1 MRRLF
6 FVTAVMLFLIT
17 VLLPTQNGFGVGAV
31 TEGERLAMFSK
42 PSVVRIIDGVA
53 GTFYFAPPNGQPKNY
68 TVSYVGLG
76 SGFFINSDGYIVTN
90 AHVVNT
96 SHDIK
101 QKGDEA
107 GYELLFYQLVQQ
119 VARDYNANPNAL
131 TREQINAIRRLSRLT
146 DMKVFHHVIIP
157 DGSFYEFEEKEY
169 GAPTG
174 QGKDVAVI
182 KIEVKNAPVLML
194 GNSDDMK
201 LQDHITVM
209 GYPGAADTFNSGILD
224 SKSALEAS
232 VTDGKISAQKRSASG
247 APVLQVSAPATH
259 GNSGGPVITDKG
271 EVIGLLTFGGDRVN
285 NQEVSGFAFA
295 VPSSTVL
302 EFVKEAGITNQLG
315 VADTAY
321 REGLELY
328 WDQQYSSAIPKFEE
342 VRRLFPQH
350 SEVARLVQDSQQQIS
365 AGNDRSGISKGWIVI
380 GVLILL
386 FIIVAVIVIAVVVF
400 LLMRRRS
407 KTKAGVRP
415 GPGISTPAYSPAPSP
430 SGMAGAAT
438 NPSPAHS
445 PSPSA
450 AAHSPASSPAAHSP
464 ASPPMPFPGSP
475 QTAPKVAGVDRG
487 VTVDLSRT
495 VAIHPDTSPIN
506 YGSIKFVSGVLAGQK
521 FDIKPEGSFIGR
533 DSSLSQIVLSD
544 PRISKTHVWIGVKD
558 GKVVI
563 TDQGSRNGT
572 FVNDP
577 KSARVTETSLN
588 SGDTVIL
595 GESDVARFEY
605 HS

>member
-1 MRRLF
+1 MMRRLLLAA
-6 FVTAVMLFLIT
+6 TAMVFLIT
-17 VLLPTQNGFGVGAV
+17 AFLPTQNTFVVSAV

-53 GTFYFAPPNGQPKNY
+53 GVFYFAPPNRQPKNY
-68 TVSYVGLG
+68 QVSYIGLG

-96 SHDIK
+96 SHEIR
-101 QKGDEA
+101 QKGEEV
-107 GYELLFYQLVQQ
+107 GRELLFYQLTQQ
-119 VARDYNANPNAL
+119 VARDYNTNPNAL
-131 TREQINAIRRLSRLT
+131 TRDNINYIRNYSRLT
-146 DMKVFHHVIIP
+146 EMRIFHHVLIP
-157 DGSFYEFEEKEY
+157 DGSGYEFEEKEY
-169 GAPTG
+169 GAPVG

-182 KIEVKNAPVLML
+182 KIEVKNAPVLVL
-194 GNSDDMK
+194 GNSDSIK
-201 LQDHITVM
+201 LQDHITVL
-209 GYPGAADTFNSGILD
+209 GYPGAADTFNSGLLD

-232 VTDGKISAQKRSASG
+232 ITDGKISARKSSSSG

-259 GNSGGPVITDKG
+259 GNSGGPVMTDKG

-285 NQEVSGFAFA
+285 NQEVSGFAFV
-295 VPSSTVL
+295 VPSSTVQ
-302 EFVKEAGITNQLG
+302 EFVKEAGVSNELG
-315 VADTAY
+315 VADRAY

-328 WDQQYSSAIPKFEE
+328 WDQQYSNAIPKFEE

-365 AGNDRSGISKGWIVI
+365 AGNDRSGISKGWIII
-380 GVLILL
+380 GVLVILFILL
-386 FIIVAVIVIAVVVF
+386 AVIVIAVVVF
-400 LLMRRRS
+400 LLMRRRKKQS
-407 KTKAGVRP
+407 PRPSAGV
-415 GPGISTPAYSPAPSP
+415 STPSPAYSPMADASANPSPAAYTPSPAPSP
-430 SGMAGAAT
+430 
-438 NPSPAHS
+438 N
-445 PSPSA
+445 
-450 AAHSPASSPAAHSP
+450 
-464 ASPPMPFPGSP
+464 FP
-475 QTAPKVAGVDRG
+475 QTAPEVAATVDRSS
-487 VTVDLSRT
+487 TIDLSRT
-495 VAIHPDTSPIN
+495 VAIIPETGPIN

-521 FDIKPEGSFIGR
+521 FDVKPEGSFIGR

-558 GKVVI
+558 GRVVI

-605 HS
+605 QAT

>member
-6 FVTAVMLFLIT
+6 LVTAVVLFLIT
-17 VLLPTQNGFGVGAV
+17 VLLPTQNSFLVGAV
-31 TEGERLAMFSK
+31 TDGERLAMFSK

-53 GTFYFAPPNGQPKNY
+53 GTFYFAPPNRQPKNY
-68 TVSYVGLG
+68 TVSYIGLG
-76 SGFFINSDGYIVTN
+76 SGFFINADGYIVTN

-101 QKGDEA
+101 QKGNEA
-107 GYELLFYQLVQQ
+107 GYELLFYQLIQQ

-131 TREQINAIRRLSRLT
+131 TRDNINFIRNYSRLT

-157 DGSFYEFEEKEY
+157 DGSVYEFEEKEY

-182 KIEVKNAPVLML
+182 KIEVKNAPVLVL
-194 GNSDDMK
+194 GNSDVMK
-201 LQDHITVM
+201 LQDHITVL

-232 VTDGKISAQKRSASG
+232 ITDGKISAQKRSASG

-271 EVIGLLTFGGDRVN
+271 EVVGLLTFGGDRVN

-302 EFVKEAGITNQLG
+302 EFVKEAGVTNQLG

-365 AGNDRSGISKGWIVI
+365 AGNDRSGISTGWIVI
-380 GVLILL
+380 GVLVLL

-407 KTKAGVRP
+407 KTKAGARP
-415 GPGISTPAYSPAPSP
+415 GVGISTPAPSPAYSP
-430 SGMAGAAT
+430 SGMPGASANPSAGPVHSPT
-438 NPSPAHS
+438 PSPAAP
-445 PSPSA
+445 PSRG
-450 AAHSPASSPAAHSP
+450 
-464 ASPPMPFPGSP
+464 FP
-475 QTAPKVAGVDRG
+475 QTAPEVAGGIDRG
-487 VTVDLSRT
+487 ATVDLSRT
-495 VAIHPDTSPIN
+495 VAIHPDTSPIS

-588 SGDTVIL
+588 NGDTVIL

>member
-1 MRRLF
+1 MMRRLF
-6 FVTAVMLFLIT
+6 LVATAVLFVIT
-17 VLLPTQNGFGVGAV
+17 ALLPTQNGIVVGAV

-53 GTFYFAPPNGQPKNY
+53 GVFYFAPPNRQPKNY
-68 TVSYVGLG
+68 QVSYIGLG

-90 AHVVNT
+90 AHVINT
-96 SHDIK
+96 SHEIK
-101 QKGDEA
+101 QKGDEV
-107 GYELLFYQLVQQ
+107 GQQLLFYQLTQQ

-131 TREQINAIRRLSRLT
+131 TRDNINFIRNYSRLT

-157 DGSFYEFEEKEY
+157 DGSVYEFEEKEY
-169 GAPTG
+169 GAPVG

-182 KIEVKNAPVLML
+182 KIEVKNAPILVL
-194 GNSDDMK
+194 GNSDSIK
-201 LQDHITVM
+201 LQDHITVL

-232 VTDGKISAQKRSASG
+232 ITDGKISARKSSSSG

-271 EVIGLLTFGGDRVN
+271 EVVGLLTFGGDRVN
-285 NQEVSGFAFA
+285 NQEVSGFAFV

-302 EFVKEAGITNQLG
+302 EFVKEAGVSNQLG
-315 VADTAY
+315 VADSAY

-350 SEVARLVQDSQQQIS
+350 SEVARLIQDSQQQIS

-380 GVLILL
+380 GVLVIL
-386 FIIVAVIVIAVVVF
+386 FIFVAVIVIGVVVF
-400 LLMRRRS
+400 ILMRRRKKQAPGPS
-407 KTKAGVRP
+407 AGVATP
-415 GPGISTPAYSPAPSP
+415 KPAYSPMAGASAKPSPPAYTPSPAPSP
-430 SGMAGAAT
+430 
-438 NPSPAHS
+438 N
-445 PSPSA
+445 
-450 AAHSPASSPAAHSP
+450 
-464 ASPPMPFPGSP
+464 FP
-475 QTAPKVAGVDRG
+475 QTAPEVAGVDRSS
-487 VTVDLSRT
+487 TIDLSRT
-495 VAIHPDTSPIN
+495 VAIIPETGPIN

-521 FDIKPEGSFIGR
+521 FDVKPEGSFIGR

-558 GKVVI
+558 GRVVI

-577 KSARVTETSLN
+577 KSDRVTETSLN